1 MIITDKKIKNFCLA
15 VVFATV
21 IGLELVILKD
31 IITAIQQVDAL
42 IALIGG

>member
-1 MIITDKKIKNFCLA
+1 MIITDKKIKNFCLT

-21 IGLELVILKD
+21 IGLEFVILKD

>member
-1 MIITDKKIKNFCLA
+1 MIITDKKIKNFCLT

-31 IITAIQQVDAL
+31 IITLTDEVNAVIT
-42 IALIGG
+42 LIGG